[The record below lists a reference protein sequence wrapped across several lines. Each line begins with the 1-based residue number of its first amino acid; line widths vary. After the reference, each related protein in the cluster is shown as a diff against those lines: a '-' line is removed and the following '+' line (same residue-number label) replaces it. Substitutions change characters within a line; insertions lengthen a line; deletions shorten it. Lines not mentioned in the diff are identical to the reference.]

1 MLTQCPGCQ
10 TVFRVTSAILRAA
23 HGQVRCGRCNQQF
36 DAISQLLDQETVET
50 DSANESAAASETT
63 APEFQTTEAQ
73 APASQTAA
81 SHPDTPT
88 DPGFAGIGHED
99 IVLEGTRIEIS
110 GIYAKPVND
119 HGESVLE
126 QSQVIEEFNLDT
138 EQWENPFGTATNT
151 ARTDDHDAAG
161 SELSNTGINAL
172 LSDTTDA
179 SADAATH
186 DSDDSNAADP
196 FAHVAQNAD
205 EADTADIPDIED
217 ELNAVDLAGELAR
230 LEDDLPTHSST
241 TATDSSTAAA
251 HHAAS
256 ADADNK
262 ELTDALAAASAAG
275 HMEEIVLSTGEFETP
290 LVETSNAQP
299 VDEIT
304 AFLSGT
310 TTAAMP
316 AQRRWPWALA
326 GVLALMVL
334 AVQVVHH
341 FRTELARH
349 PSIGP
354 VLIQTYAKLGMKLTP
369 HWLVSAYSI
378 KQWGMVSDPQQPGVL
393 RMRASVT
400 NVAAFAQPY
409 PMLRFTLEDRF
420 GATVGAREFKPE
432 EYLTSRNQ
440 ANRLL
445 PSNTAANVDL
455 AIVDPGPDAVGFQLD
470 SCLSEA
476 GRVRCAHDLPIP

>member
-36 DAISQLLDQETVET
+36 DAISQLLDQEASDAADAANEAASPSATTTT
-50 DSANESAAASETT
+50 DSQAAPAAS
-63 APEFQTTEAQ
+63 
-73 APASQTAA
+73 
-81 SHPDTPT
+81 

-138 EQWENPFGTATNT
+138 EQWENPFGGTGTDSVRNQQDTAT
-151 ARTDDHDAAG
+151 
-161 SELSNTGINAL
+161 ELSDTGINAL
-172 LSDTTDA
+172 LSATAESETERSPQQATERNEPHNDDPHNEPSDVRSPNTTSLA
-179 SADAATH
+179 
-186 DSDDSNAADP
+186 DDSINPD
-196 FAHVAQNAD
+196 V
-205 EADTADIPDIED
+205 ADITDIED
-217 ELNAVDLAGELAR
+217 ELNAVDLVRELAS
-230 LEDDLPTHSST
+230 LEAELATSST
-241 TATDSSTAAA
+241 PASEIVAADATAA
-251 HHAAS
+251 S
-256 ADADNK
+256 DADNK
-262 ELTDALAAASAAG
+262 ELAHALEAASAAG
-275 HMEEIVLSTGEFETP
+275 QMEEIVLSTGEFENP
-290 LVETSNAQP
+290 MADVKPA
-299 VDEIT
+299 DELT
-304 AFLSGT
+304 AFLAG
-310 TTAAMP
+310 AADSAAP
-316 AQRRWPWALA
+316 ERRWPWAVA
-326 GVLALMVL
+326 GALALVL
-334 AVQVVHH
+334 LTIQVLHH

-349 PSIGP
+349 PSVGP
-354 VLIQTYAKLGMKLTP
+354 VLVQAYAKLGMKLTP
-369 HWLVSAYSI
+369 HWLVNAYNI

-409 PMLRFTLEDRF
+409 PLLRFTLEDRF
-420 GATVGAREFKPE
+420 GATVGQREFKPE

-445 PSNTAANVDL
+445 PSNMAANVDL

-470 SCLSEA
+470 SCLNEA
-476 GRVRCAHDLPIP
+476 GQVHCAHDLPAP

>member
-36 DAISQLLDQETVET
+36 DAISQLLDQETA
-50 DSANESAAASETT
+50 DAAESAADTATT
-63 APEFQTTEAQ
+63 TSDSQ
-73 APASQTAA
+73 AADSQATA
-81 SHPDTPT
+81 SHPDTPH

-110 GIYAKPVND
+110 GIYSKPVND

-126 QSQVIEEFNLDT
+126 QSQIIEEFNLNT
-138 EQWENPFGTATNT
+138 EQWENPFEGATDSVRNGQNNIPGT
-151 ARTDDHDAAG
+151 
-161 SELSNTGINAL
+161 ELSNTGINAL
-172 LSDTTDA
+172 LSTSD
-179 SADAATH
+179 SEADAAQH
-186 DSDDSNAADP
+186 ADQDSSDASTPEED
-196 FAHVAQNAD
+196 
-205 EADTADIPDIED
+205 ADITDVED
-217 ELNAVDLAGELAR
+217 ELNAVDLAGELAS
-230 LEDDLPTHSST
+230 LEADMTAHSTSPAPESSAAAGHRPDSAYDLAGDD
-241 TATDSSTAAA
+241 ATAAA
-251 HHAAS
+251 
-256 ADADNK
+256 DADRK
-262 ELTDALAAASAAG
+262 DLADALAAASAAG
-275 HMEEIVLSTGEFETP
+275 QMEEIVLSTGEFETP
-290 LVETSNAQP
+290 LFETSP
-299 VDEIT
+299 GDEAAKPADELA

-310 TTAAMP
+310 TATSAT

-326 GVLALMVL
+326 GVLALVVL
-334 AVQVVHH
+334 AAQVLHH

-349 PSIGP
+349 PGMGP
-354 VLIQTYAKLGMKLTP
+354 MLIHAYATLGMKLTP
-369 HWLVSAYSI
+369 HWLVNAYTI

-409 PMLRFTLEDRF
+409 PLLRFTLEDRF

-476 GRVRCAHDLPIP
+476 GHVNCAHDLPVP